1 MYQQQDEEERRRKK
15 GREGEE
21 EKRNTWGPLEVAMH
35 EILDFTVGGCI
46 CYQITSIS
54 QGAYKFL
61 VEEF

>member
-21 EKRNTWGPLEVAMH
+21 ERRRNTWGPLEVAMH

-54 QGAYKFL
+54 QEPKFL